1 MTELYIAL
9 QRILPQILLGR
20 GVHWLARLRIPWL
33 KDLLIRGFVRLY
45 GVDTDEAE
53 HPVPAGYASF
63 NDFFTR
69 RLQPGARPQDS
80 DKAATTSPADGRVQ
94 QAGAIEGNQLIQA
107 KGLSYSVAE
116 LLGEPSAEATYQDGW
131 FISIYL
137 APSNYHRFHA
147 PLRGTLRTLYYVP
160 GQRFAVNET
169 TAGALPGLFARN
181 ERLVCHFESPA
192 GPYAMVLV
200 GALNVASISTSW
212 AGEVLPR
219 EPREACRWHY
229 PGRAGIELE
238 RGDEV
243 GHFNL
248 GSTVI
253 LLLPPGAVIAEAG
266 LTPGTALRVGQR
278 IASPA

>member
-20 GVHWLARLRIPWL
+20 GVHWLSRVRVPWF
-33 KDLLIRGFVRLY
+33 KDLLITGFTRLY

-69 RLQPGARPQDS
+69 RLQAGVRPQDPDLS
-80 DKAATTSPADGRVQ
+80 ATISPADGRVQ

-116 LLGEPSAEATYQDGW
+116 LLGESASEGTYQDGW

-137 APSNYHRFHA
+137 APSNYHRVHA
-147 PLRGTLRTLYYVP
+147 PLTGTLRTLYYVP

-169 TAGALPGLFARN
+169 TAGAVPGLFARN

-192 GPYAMVLV
+192 GPYALVLV

-219 EPREACRWHY
+219 EPREPCRWHY
-229 PGRAGIELE
+229 PGRAGVDLQ

-253 LLLPPGAVIAEAG
+253 LLLPPGAVAPAAD
-266 LTPGTALRVGQR
+266 LTPGKVLRMGQR
-278 IASPA
+278 IAGPA